1 MIAVERMFSMDV
13 VIERA
18 CGMDVHKD
26 NITACILTPE
36 GKEIQ
41 TFSTKTVFLL
51 QLVDWIKQHNCTH
64 VAMESTSVYWKPIV
78 NLLES
83 EDIEFLVVN
92 AQHMKAVPG
101 RKTDVKDAE
110 WIAKLLRHGLL
121 KASYIPDR
129 NQRELRELV
138 RYRRSIIEERAR
150 QHNRIQ
156 KVLEGANIKLGS
168 VVSDVLGVSARDML
182 DAIADGEED
191 PEKLANFARRS
202 MKKKKEELELAL
214 KGYINS
220 HQRLMLKTI
229 LGHIDFLTEQIEM
242 LDKEVADRVS
252 SHQEDVSRLDS
263 IPGIATRMAEQILS
277 EIGTDVKKQFPT
289 AAHMCSWAGL
299 VPGQNESAG
308 KRKSAKTKKGNKKL
322 RAALVEAAHSA
333 AKTKNTYLSSQYQR
347 LAARIGKK
355 RAAVAVGH
363 TILTIVYHLL
373 NKRQLYVE
381 LGADYFDRRK
391 KEIVIKQSI
400 KRLEILGCK
409 VTVEAIA

>member
-1 MIAVERMFSMDV
+1 MDV

-26 NITACILTPE
+26 NITACIMTPE

-41 TFSTKTVFLL
+41 TFSTKTVFLI
-51 QLVDWIKQHNCTH
+51 QLVDWIKEHNCTH

-78 NLLES
+78 NLLEA

-168 VVSDVLGVSARDML
+168 VVSDVMGVSGRDML
-182 DAIADGEED
+182 NAITEGEED
-191 PEKLANFARRS
+191 PEKLANFARRT
-202 MKKKKEELELAL
+202 MKKKKDELMLAL

-229 LGHIDFLTEQIEM
+229 LKHIDFLTEQIEM
-242 LDKEVADRVS
+242 LDHEVAGRVS
-252 SHQEDVSRLDS
+252 SHQEDVERLDS

-277 EIGTDVKKQFPT
+277 EIGTDVKNQFPS

-299 VPGQNESAG
+299 VPGHNESAG
-308 KRKSAKTKKGNKKL
+308 KRKSSKTKKGNKYL
-322 RAALVEAAHSA
+322 RSALTEAAHSVRGS
-333 AKTKNTYLSSQYQR
+333 KNYLGALYRRTASR
-347 LAARIGKK
+347 KGKK
-355 RAAVAVGH
+355 RAGIVVAH
-363 TILTIVYHLL
+363 AMLRIAYYLLTRKEI
-373 NKRQLYVE
+373 YVD
-381 LGADYFDRRK
+381 LGEDYFDKQRQ
-391 KEIVIKQSI
+391 QSI
-400 KRLEILGCK
+400 VRHSLRRLESLGYS
-409 VTVEAIA
+409 VTLQEPEAL